1 MVFDADGNVVA
12 RAPDFE
18 ETLVY
23 AELDLNETRRAR
35 ARLPLLRDER
45 RDLTL
50 RELTRIAAE
59 HPA

>member
-1 MVFDADGNVVA
+1 MVFDADGDIVA
-12 RAPDFE
+12 RAPDFDE
-18 ETLVY
+18 ALLF

-50 RELTRIAAE
+50 RELSRIAAE
-59 HPA
+59 RPA